1 MVGVSLGKKKN
12 PRNGNNSKLQF
23 DSGNQTR
30 RIVFVIGVLLV
41 LSGFYGILQNST
53 DTKEWSVSDE
63 GILSY
68 PPRGDVEYSIQVTK
82 NPDNTDILKTVSF
95 KSRDT
100 HINGLL
106 RIPDSGTE
114 VAGIV
119 LLPGAGVTK
128 EEEQGLASE
137 LSGMGYAS
145 LVLDQRN
152 LGGIDPN
159 KDLDMFKQGDEPIEY
174 RMVYDA
180 LKAADVL
187 RDQPEIN
194 VEKIAIIGSSNGG
207 RFAIIATAI
216 DPSIKGVVGISTGGY
231 DIDSIDT
238 ASVTNEQAY
247 RFYRSIDPDIYI
259 EHISPRK
266 VVMLHS
272 LNDSIIPYSIAQKT
286 FERAGEPRSIHTVN
300 DTGHGFTSSM
310 RPYLEQGLALIFN

>member
-1 MVGVSLGKKKN
+1 MGKKKN
-12 PRNGNNSKLQF
+12 PRKSKISKSQV
-23 DSGNQTR
+23 DPGNQTR
-30 RIVFVIGVLLV
+30 RIVFIIGLLLV
-41 LSGFYGILQNST
+41 LSGFYGVLHNST
-53 DTKEWSVSDE
+53 DTEEWSVSDE

-68 PPRGDVEYSIQVTK
+68 PPRGDVEYSIQVME
-82 NPDNTDILKTVSF
+82 NPDNTDVLKTVSF

-100 HINGLL
+100 YINGIL
-106 RIPDSGTE
+106 RIPESGTE

-137 LSGMGYAS
+137 LSMMGYAS

-159 KDLDMFKQGDEPIEY
+159 KDLEMFKQGAEPVEY
-174 RMVYDA
+174 RTVYDA

-187 RDQPEIN
+187 RDQPGIN
-194 VEKIAIIGSSNGG
+194 AEKIAIIGSSNGG

-231 DIDSIDT
+231 DMDSIDT
-238 ASVTNEQAY
+238 ASVADEQAY

-259 EHISPRK
+259 GFISPRR

-272 LNDSIIPYSIAQKT
+272 LNDSVIPYSIAQKT
-286 FERAGEPRSIHTVN
+286 FERAGEPGSIHTVN
-300 DTGHGFTSSM
+300 DTVHGFTS
-310 RPYLEQGLALIFN
+310 